1 MPGADDGAAASGPP
15 DERDRRT
22 GPASGQPASRAI
34 DARTG
39 AVVLDRV
46 RLAAGPWGSF
56 KGLMFDAALP
66 DGHGLL
72 FRPARGIHTHFM
84 RFPIDL
90 IFLDATGTVVAI
102 REAMRP
108 WRFDFTFAAAAI
120 EANGGAARAAG
131 IAVGDRLRFDPPLGG
146 PVG

>member
-1 MPGADDGAAASGPP
+1 MPDRATGNALRRAA
-15 DERDRRT
+15 
-22 GPASGQPASRAI
+22 QPGSRAI

-39 AVVLDRV
+39 AVALDNV
-46 RLAAGPWGSF
+46 RLASGPWGTF

-66 DGHGLL
+66 EGHGLL

-90 IFLDATGTVVAI
+90 IYLDETGVVVGI

-108 WRFDFTFAAAAI
+108 WRFDFTFAAAVI
-120 EANGGAARAAG
+120 EANAGTARAHG
-131 IAVGDRLRFDPPLGG
+131 IAVGDRIRFDPPLDSR
-146 PVG
+146 PE